1 MRRRR
6 CCRPVARKGGTDG
19 MKAWLLRFR
28 ALNPLL
34 LACMI
39 GLIVI
44 GVLYVYSA
52 CSIREDPELRMLYMR
67 HAEIGVLGLAAYLA
81 FAWVGYRA
89 VLRWSWL
96 FYGVSLALLALV
108 PFIGDEMM
116 GARRWLFGMQPSEL
130 AKLAIIMMLAWLYG
144 RRGANRGVP
153 AFLLTLVL
161 AGVPA
166 LLILLQPDLG
176 TAMVLVPT
184 VMAMLFAANIA
195 PRLFWTFVLTGTAAV
210 ALILGV
216 VYATERVKM
225 PEATREALIRAT
237 CLRKHQINRLQVFLF
252 PDKDLHGRGYNRRQ
266 SEIAVG
272 SGGAW
277 GKGYLKGEQ
286 YMLGYLP
293 PSVSSNDFI
302 FAVLAEEAGFAGSL
316 TVLLLFLG
324 LLWPGLWVAS
334 RCQDD
339 TGRLFCVG
347 VVTLI
352 FSHMFINI
360 AMTIGMMPIT
370 GLPLPFISYGR
381 TFMLTVMVALGLV
394 QSVSIHGRETETR
407 F

>member
-1 MRRRR
+1 MVKR
-6 CCRPVARKGGTDG
+6 
-19 MKAWLLRFR
+19 LIERFQH
-28 ALNPLL
+28 LNPLL
-34 LACMI
+34 FGCMA

-44 GVLYVYSA
+44 GVAFVYSA
-52 CSIREDPELRMLYMR
+52 CSVRDDPDLRMLYMR
-67 HAEIGVLGLAAYLA
+67 HAEVGVAGLAVYLLL
-81 FAWVGYRA
+81 AWSNYRA
-89 VLRWSWL
+89 VLRWSCP
-96 FYGVSLALLALV
+96 FFAFCLLLLLLV
-108 PFIGDEMM
+108 PFVGETTM
-116 GARRWLFGMQPSEL
+116 GARRWLFGIQPSEP
-130 AKLAIIMMLAWLYG
+130 AKLAIIMLLAWLFG
-144 RRGANRGVP
+144 RRGANRGVWGF
-153 AFLLTLVL
+153 ALALVL
-161 AGVPA
+161 VGVPA
-166 LLILLQPDLG
+166 ALILLQPDLG

-184 VMAMLFAANIA
+184 VFAMLFAANVA
-195 PRLFWTFVLTGTAAV
+195 PRLLWSCVLAGVAAAAV
-210 ALILGV
+210 ILSV
-216 VYATERVKM
+216 VYAAEKADLPLER
-225 PEATREALIRAT
+225 REALIAAT
-237 CLRKHQINRLQVFLF
+237 HLKPHQVKRLQVFLF
-252 PDKDLHGRGYNRRQ
+252 PDKDLHGSGYNRRQ

-272 SGGAW
+272 SGGVW

-324 LLWPGLWVAS
+324 LLWSGLWVAF

-347 VVTLI
+347 VITLI

-381 TFMLTVMVALGLV
+381 TFMLTMMAALGLV
-394 QSVSIHGRETETR
+394 QSVSIHGRESETR

>member
-1 MRRRR
+1 ML
-6 CCRPVARKGGTDG
+6 KT
-19 MKAWLLRFR
+19 LLDRFQR
-28 ALNPLL
+28 LNPMLF
-34 LACMI
+34 ACMA

-44 GVLYVYSA
+44 GVAFVYSA
-52 CSIREDPELRMLYMR
+52 CSVREDPELRMLYMR
-67 HAEIGVLGLAAYLA
+67 HAEVGVAGLAVYLLLAWVNYRTVIRRWGWLVYLA
-81 FAWVGYRA
+81 CL
-89 VLRWSWL
+89 VLL
-96 FYGVSLALLALV
+96 VLV
-108 PFIGDEMM
+108 PLIGEARM
-116 GARRWLFGMQPSEL
+116 GARRWLFGIQPSEP
-130 AKLAIIMMLAWLYG
+130 AKLAVVMLLAWLYSRG
-144 RRGANRGVP
+144 DAKRGAVM
-153 AFLLTLVL
+153 FLLTLV
-161 AGVPA
+161 AVGVPA
-166 LLILLQPDLG
+166 VLILAQPDLG

-184 VMAMLFAANIA
+184 VFAMLFTARVA
-195 PRLFWTFVLTGTAAV
+195 PRIVWSCVLAGAVAA
-210 ALILGV
+210 ALILGLI
-216 VYATERVKM
+216 YTAEKADLPRER
-225 PEATREALIRAT
+225 REQLIAMT
-237 CLRKHQINRLQVFLF
+237 QLKPHQVRRLQVFLF
-252 PDKDLHGRGYNRRQ
+252 PDKDLHGSGYNRRQ

-324 LLWPGLWVAS
+324 LLGSGLWVAF
-334 RCQDD
+334 RCQND

-347 VVTLI
+347 IITLT

-381 TFMLTVMVALGLV
+381 TFMLTMMAAFGIV
-394 QSVSIHGRETETR
+394 QSVSIYGRESETR

>member
-1 MRRRR
+1 MLKT
-6 CCRPVARKGGTDG
+6 VLD
-19 MKAWLLRFR
+19 RFQR
-28 ALNPLL
+28 LNPLL
-34 LACMI
+34 FACMA

-44 GVLYVYSA
+44 GVAFVYSA
-52 CSIREDPELRMLYMR
+52 CSVREDPELRMLYMR
-67 HAEIGVLGLAAYLA
+67 HAEVGVAGLAAYLLL
-81 FAWVGYRA
+81 AWVDYRTVIRRWGWLVYLA
-89 VLRWSWL
+89 CLVLL
-96 FYGVSLALLALV
+96 ILV
-108 PFIGDEMM
+108 PLIGEARM
-116 GARRWLFGMQPSEL
+116 GARRWLFGIQPSEP
-130 AKLAIIMMLAWLYG
+130 AKLAVVMLLAWLYS
-144 RRGANRGVP
+144 RRDAKRGTVM
-153 AFLLTLVL
+153 FLLTLV
-161 AGVPA
+161 AVGVPA
-166 LLILLQPDLG
+166 ALILAQPDLG

-184 VMAMLFAANIA
+184 VFAMLFTARVA
-195 PRLFWTFVLTGTAAV
+195 PRIVWSCVLAGAAGA
-210 ALILGV
+210 ALILGLI
-216 VYATERVKM
+216 YTAEKSNLPRER
-225 PEATREALIRAT
+225 REQMIAMTQL
-237 CLRKHQINRLQVFLF
+237 KPHQVRRLQVFLF
-252 PDKDLHGRGYNRRQ
+252 PDKDLHCSGYNRRQ

-324 LLWPGLWVAS
+324 LLGSGLWVAF
-334 RCQDD
+334 RCQND

-347 VVTLI
+347 IITLT

-381 TFMLTVMVALGLV
+381 TFMLTMMAAFGIV
-394 QSVSIHGRETETR
+394 QSVSIYGRESETR